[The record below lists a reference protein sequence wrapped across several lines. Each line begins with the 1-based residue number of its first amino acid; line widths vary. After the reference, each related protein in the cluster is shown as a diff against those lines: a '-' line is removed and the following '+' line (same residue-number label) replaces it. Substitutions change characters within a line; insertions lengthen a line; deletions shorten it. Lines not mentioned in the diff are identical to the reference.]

1 MIGRWLFGGV
11 PQVAQARR
19 AAWLKGLR
27 VVAPALVALAAWGLV
42 TGVATVKSGIT
53 QWQAVGMSL
62 LLFAGSAQLAA
73 LPLIAAGAPIWVVL
87 LTTAVVNLRFVI
99 FTAGLYPYFRHL
111 PIGKR
116 MLLGY
121 VTGDVSFALSVSRWT
136 AQPLPAQGSRERTW
150 FYLGICSGTWVV
162 WQVSSIA
169 GIFLGGGIPGTWG
182 LDFVAILALVALVLP
197 MIAGAPTVAGALV
210 AAVVAVLAAGAP
222 LKLGL
227 VVAVMAG
234 ISVAVT
240 ADILLERLGRHR

>member
-1 MIGRWLFGGV
+1 MIGRAVFGRDS
-11 PQVAQARR
+11 ATARARR
-19 AAWLKGLR
+19 AAWLDGLL

-42 TGVATVKSGIT
+42 TGVAMVKSGLT
-53 QWQAVGMSL
+53 QWQALGMSL
-62 LLFAGSAQLAA
+62 AMFAGSAQLAA

-111 PIGKR
+111 PLGKR
-116 MLLGY
+116 MALGY
-121 VTGDVSFALSVSRWT
+121 VTGDVSFALSVSRWSV
-136 AQPLPAQGSRERTW
+136 QPLPPRGRTEQTW

-162 WQVSSIA
+162 WQGSAAA
-169 GIFLGGGIPGTWG
+169 GIFLGTGIPEGWG

-197 MIAGAPTVAGALV
+197 MIAGAPTIAGALV

-227 VVAVMAG
+227 VIAVVAG
-234 ISVAVT
+234 IGAAMAV
-240 ADILLERLGRHR
+240 DVLQDRLRPQR